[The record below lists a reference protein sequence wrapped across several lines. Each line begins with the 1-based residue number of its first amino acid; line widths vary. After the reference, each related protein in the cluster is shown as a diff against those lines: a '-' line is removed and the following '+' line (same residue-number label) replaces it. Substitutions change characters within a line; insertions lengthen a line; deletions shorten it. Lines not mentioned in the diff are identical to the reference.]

1 MSKLTIRLPTA
12 APEAYVAW
20 VTWWRDVEGLLGSDP
35 ATAIATGD
43 VDGRTPDREARSIVV
58 EHVRSLEE
66 EAQRASE
73 EGKETIAPELS
84 AEPAEWGQWMDYW
97 ASRREWLEALALR
110 ELPEPRVP
118 EDLVTLW
125 ERTLQ
130 MIGVELA
137 IDMADLHNLKVV
149 GAGTSGSI
157 RLVGELDV
165 MNVDAV
171 GRYLEQ
177 ELRAGNRLTLDLSR
191 LTFIDSRGLAML
203 LQLSEL
209 ANRLDLVPIVLKTSE
224 VVRRVME
231 VGLPAPIPGVKIEQ

>member
-20 VTWWRDVEGLLGSDP
+20 VTWWRDVERLLGSDTP
-35 ATAIATGD
+35 TSIAGGD
-43 VDGRTPDREARSIVV
+43 DDGQASDRETRSIVV

-66 EAQRASE
+66 QAKRASE
-73 EGKETIAPELS
+73 EGKETISPELS
-84 AEPAEWGQWMDYW
+84 AEPAEWDQWLDYW
-97 ASRREWLEALALR
+97 VSRREWLEALALR
-110 ELPEPRVP
+110 EIPEPKAP

-137 IDMADLHNLKVV
+137 TDMADLHNLKVV
-149 GAGTSGSI
+149 GTGTSGSI

-171 GRYLEQ
+171 GRHLEQ
-177 ELRAGNRLTLDLSR
+177 ELRAGNRLTLDLSE

-209 ANRLDLVPIVLKTSE
+209 ANRLDLIPIVLKTSE
-224 VVRRVME
+224 VVRRVIE
-231 VGLPAPIPGVKIEQ
+231 VGLPAPIPGVEIEP